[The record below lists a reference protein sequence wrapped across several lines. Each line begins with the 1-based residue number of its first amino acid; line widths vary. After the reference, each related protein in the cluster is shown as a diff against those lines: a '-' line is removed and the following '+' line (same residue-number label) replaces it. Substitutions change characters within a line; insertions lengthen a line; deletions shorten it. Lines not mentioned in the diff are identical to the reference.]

1 MYREPPAFE
10 LRCPRGHLHKEGAAG
25 GYCTIP
31 PCQGMADWYADL
43 YAGGQVSEVV
53 HLRGHGPRAIRKVFP
68 PPAPIA
74 REEEHQQPLA
84 PIPPPPPGRWRRARL
99 ALAAVWRWAFPPPPT
114 CEDCQEVLRGPEIE
128 YSGRGIRRL
137 HFGNVC
143 IACHLKRARKDDLEF
158 IARMRKE

>member
-1 MYREPPAFE
+1 MYREGPTFE

-31 PCQGMADWYADL
+31 PCQGMVDWYADL

-68 PPAPIA
+68 PPDQLAGEGPQ
-74 REEEHQQPLA
+74 HHPLA
-84 PIPPPPPGRWRRARL
+84 PVPSPGRWRRAWL
-99 ALAAVWRWAFPPPPT
+99 ALAALWRWAFPPPPA
-114 CEDCQEVLRGPEIE
+114 CEDCGEVLRGPEIE

-143 IACHLKRARKDDLEF
+143 IQCHLKRVRKDDLEF
-158 IARMRKE
+158 IARMRKK